1 MEEGYKL
8 YKWLQKPLVFK
19 GLKGR
24 FIFIGAAAGVS
35 TLLVAIIASTIA
47 GLWAGAVA
55 MFLFGGISF
64 FIVISK
70 QSKGLHSKSVG
81 EGLYIVRKVVLG
93 RLDV

>member
-8 YKWLQKPLVFK
+8 YKGLQKPLVFK

-24 FIFIGAAAGVS
+24 FLFIGAAAGVS
-35 TLLVAIIASTIA
+35 TLLVAIIASTIE

-64 FIVISK
+64 FIVIRE
-70 QSKGLHSKSVG
+70 QSKGLHSKWVG
-81 EGLYIVRKVVLG
+81 VGFYIVRMGVQG